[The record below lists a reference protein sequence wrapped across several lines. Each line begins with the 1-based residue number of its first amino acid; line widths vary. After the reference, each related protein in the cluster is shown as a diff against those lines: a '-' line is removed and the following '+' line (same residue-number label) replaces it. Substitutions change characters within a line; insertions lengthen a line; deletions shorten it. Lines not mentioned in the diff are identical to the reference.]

1 MITKIH
7 IPTTPFAT
15 AFGMPIDDAIER
27 LNATARELTA
37 GAEKTPSQ
45 DFGLRLADA
54 VRRKQSPR
62 FSATTVF
69 AASAVRK
76 EEDENDDDEKK
87 DDDQSDSFGTRL
99 KRAIERKS
107 RASKTQKQHQRI
119 AERERKRYPATAS
132 GTQKRLT
139 T

>member
-45 DFGLRLADA
+45 DFGPRLADA

-62 FSATTVF
+62 FSAAAVF
-69 AASAVRK
+69 AAAPRRN
-76 EEDENDDDEKK
+76 NDDDEDNDDEK
-87 DDDQSDSFGTRL
+87 DAENQSFGERL
-99 KRAIERKS
+99 RRAVER
-107 RASKTQKQHQRI
+107 RGRRTQKRHQKFV
-119 AERERKRYPATAS
+119 ERERKRYQQPRPA
-132 GTQKRLT
+132 
-139 T
+139 

>member
-1 MITKIH
+1 MITRIR

-62 FSATTVF
+62 FSATAVF
-69 AASAVRK
+69 AAAPRRNNDDD
-76 EEDENDDDEKK
+76 EDNDDEKK

-119 AERERKRYPATAS
+119 AERERKRYQQQRPAPKS
-132 GTQKRLT
+132 V
-139 T
+139 

>member
-1 MITKIH
+1 MITRIR

-76 EEDENDDDEKK
+76 DEDENNDDEK
-87 DDDQSDSFGTRL
+87 DAENQSFGERL
-99 KRAIERKS
+99 RRAVER
-107 RASKTQKQHQRI
+107 RGRRTQKRHQKFV
-119 AERERKRYPATAS
+119 ERERKRYQQPRPA
-132 GTQKRLT
+132 
-139 T
+139 